1 MSFEAA
7 ITELCASCPGS
18 VGAAI
23 VDPDGIPVAVTES
36 EVALE
41 DIGAEFATI
50 VQAVED
56 AERELRH
63 GTLRQLV
70 VYANELALILTLMGG
85 GYLLLLLLDSDGLL
99 GKGRFLS
106 RLVGERLYD
115 EFI

>member
-18 VGAAI
+18 LGAAI
-23 VDPDGIPVAVTES
+23 VDPDGIPVALTDS

-41 DIGAEFATI
+41 DVGAEFATI
-50 VQAVED
+50 VQGVED

-63 GTLRQLV
+63 GTLRQLI
-70 VYANELALILTLMGG
+70 VYADEMALIMTIMGG
-85 GYLLLLLLDSDGLL
+85 GYLLLLLLETDGLL

-106 RLVGERLYD
+106 RLVGERLYN

>member
-18 VGAAI
+18 LGAAI
-23 VDPDGIPVAVTES
+23 VDPDGIPVALTDS

-41 DIGAEFATI
+41 DVGAEFATI
-50 VQAVED
+50 VQGVED

-63 GTLRQLV
+63 GSLRQLI
-70 VYANELALILTLMGG
+70 VYADEMALIMTIMGG
-85 GYLLLLLLDSDGLL
+85 GYLLLLLLETDGLL

-106 RLVGERLYD
+106 RLVGERLYN